1 MAFRSAFSRR
11 QLLIEADSQMTRK
24 LVMVSPQDS
33 LAKAKALMD
42 SHDFRHVPVVEEGK
56 LVGILS
62 NNEVRW
68 HGHLTATV
76 ADAMTPNPIT
86 VTPETTIDESAR
98 LLLRRKI
105 SAVLV
110 VDAGAPVGI
119 ITTSDILK
127 LFLEDAT
134 SEQTAPFLA
143 KPVGHGHME
152 F

>member
-1 MAFRSAFSRR
+1 
-11 QLLIEADSQMTRK
+11 MTRK
-24 LVMVSPQDS
+24 LVIVSPHDS

-42 SHDFRHVPVVEEGK
+42 SYNFRHVPVVEDGK

-62 NNEVRW
+62 NNDIRW

-76 ADAMTPNPIT
+76 AEAMTPNPVT
-86 VTPETTIDESAR
+86 VTPATTIDEAAR
-98 LLLRRKI
+98 LMLRRKI

-127 LFLEDAT
+127 LFLEGVTA
-134 SEQTAPFLA
+134 EQKAAFLA

>member
-1 MAFRSAFSRR
+1 
-11 QLLIEADSQMTRK
+11 
-24 LVMVSPQDS
+24 
-33 LAKAKALMD
+33 
-42 SHDFRHVPVVEEGK
+42 
-56 LVGILS
+56 VGILS